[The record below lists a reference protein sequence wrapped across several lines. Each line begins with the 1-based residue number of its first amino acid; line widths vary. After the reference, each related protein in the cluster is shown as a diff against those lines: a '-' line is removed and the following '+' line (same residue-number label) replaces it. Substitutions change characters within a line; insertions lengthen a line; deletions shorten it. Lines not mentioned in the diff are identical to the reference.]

1 MADGLNE
8 TSPNGLLSQ
17 SIKKRLEW
25 ADHAKCRRALGRQI
39 RDFLVTV
46 YAAELLDE
54 ILARYAELYNPPD
67 YKALYEAEVAKNA
80 TLTTQLAAEKA
91 KVASA
96 TTAGKADM
104 HAKAIVAAENHLA
117 TVRALK

>member
-1 MADGLNE
+1 MNVRVGLQLYSVRNALAQDPWGTLE
-8 TSPNGLLSQ
+8 
-17 SIKKRLEW
+17 RLAEVGFT
-25 ADHAKCRRALGRQI
+25 HLE
-39 RDFLVTV
+39 
-46 YAAELLDE
+46 AANHNARTDPGVGVVDK

-80 TLTTQLAAEKA
+80 TLSTQLAAEKA